1 MKNNTSAELNKLKH
15 LRILQLKKFKSFA
28 SKILKENKEFKKRR
42 KATWENKTI
51 ESNINAIE
59 NIIKEINFEL
69 KNEHALDQYCKGLSV
84 DFLTDTFFGPE
95 FMFNARISAFGVP
108 GSIIYD
114 INWLKYLSIGERN
127 SIATGKKSPTILA
140 DNWKLL
146 VGHLFKDILE
156 LKNYAS
162 FEHYPKLIHEAIDL
176 AKNGYLIASN
186 LFLISITESI
196 IRAFSKKI
204 LILQNPNMTL
214 EQVHDYID
222 NFQSLENVII
232 KPDWKIDKEISIFEA
247 VTLYGFAHDTQIELA
262 REKVA
267 KATYAKQK
275 LEIAINKFS
284 QQLNSF
290 SEQGNEQ
297 DDNTIRATVKNH
309 MDDLK
314 KLSPALLS
322 DSDKRI
328 GISIKTELQFLIRRF
343 KEDRNDLMHGQFEGF
358 NEKWKNYIY
367 LSAIDK
373 INDIIMGYA
382 KIYPN
387 FQKIKI

>member
-1 MKNNTSAELNKLKH
+1 M
-15 LRILQLKKFKSFA
+15 
-28 SKILKENKEFKKRR
+28 
-42 KATWENKTI
+42 
-51 ESNINAIE
+51 
-59 NIIKEINFEL
+59 
-69 KNEHALDQYCKGLSV
+69 
-84 DFLTDTFFGPE
+84 
-95 FMFNARISAFGVP
+95 
-108 GSIIYD
+108 
-114 INWLKYLSIGERN
+114 
-127 SIATGKKSPTILA
+127 
-140 DNWKLL
+140 
-146 VGHLFKDILE
+146 
-156 LKNYAS
+156 
-162 FEHYPKLIHEAIDL
+162 
-176 AKNGYLIASN
+176 
-186 LFLISITESI
+186 
-196 IRAFSKKI
+196 
-204 LILQNPNMTL
+204 
-214 EQVHDYID
+214 
-222 NFQSLENVII
+222 
-232 KPDWKIDKEISIFEA
+232 
-247 VTLYGFAHDTQIELA
+247 
-262 REKVA
+262 A

-297 DDNTIRATVKNH
+297 DDNTIRANVKNH